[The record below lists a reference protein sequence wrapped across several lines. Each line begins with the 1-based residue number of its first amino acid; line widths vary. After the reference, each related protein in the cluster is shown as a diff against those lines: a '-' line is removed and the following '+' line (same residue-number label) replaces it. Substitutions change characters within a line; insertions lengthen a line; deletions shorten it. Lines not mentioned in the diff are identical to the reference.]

1 MQVIRIL
8 NQYHKME
15 NKMKNSH
22 RFQRNQNRYE
32 SGKMKNLSLSAFFI
46 LFLIVSGCS
55 DKMGNGNFIEG
66 ISYLSLKPV
75 RVEISDGKIKNV
87 VEIDNISKEN
97 KNLYIAPGLFDNQ
110 VNGYKGISFVDI
122 GGELTSEGIA
132 LITKSLWE
140 KGITSYLPTLTTND
154 RQIFKK
160 NFALLA
166 KVKQDPELLGSI
178 PGYHLEGP
186 FISPV
191 DGYRGAHPLMFV
203 RNPDWNE
210 FMELYEA
217 SGNNIL
223 QITLAPETEG
233 ALDFIA
239 KCREKN
245 VVVGLGHHNGS
256 MKQIT
261 DAIDKGAQIATHF
274 GNGCANT
281 INRHVNPLWP
291 QLSDDRLMVSI
302 IGDGF
307 HLLPEEIKVFYKVKG
322 TDKMIITS
330 DVSPLGGLNPGKYL
344 NAVGDTLELT
354 PGGAVMYPA
363 QNVLSGSGSALPKGV
378 GNVMKVTGCSLAQ
391 AIQMASTNP
400 AHLYGITDRGEL
412 KAGMRAD
419 LIQFTLEDFK
429 MDIKKTIVAGT
440 TVYESVQ

>member
-1 MQVIRIL
+1 MESF
-8 NQYHKME
+8 HKSSG
-15 NKMKNSH
+15 NH
-22 RFQRNQNRYE
+22 NRYQLR
-32 SGKMKNLSLSAFFI
+32 KVKNFSPSALFIIFLFFT
-46 LFLIVSGCS
+46 GCS
-55 DKMGNGNFIEG
+55 DTMRNGYFIEG
-66 ISYLSLKPV
+66 ISYLNRKAI

-122 GGELTSEGIA
+122 GGELTSDGIA
-132 LITKSLWE
+132 IITKSLWE
-140 KGITSYLPTLTTND
+140 KGVTSYLPTLTTND

-166 KVKQDPELLGSI
+166 KVKQDPELHGSI

-203 RNPDWNE
+203 RKPDWNE

-233 ALDFIA
+233 VLDFIA

-291 QLSDDRLMVSI
+291 QLSDDRLMISI

-307 HLLPEEIKVFYKVKG
+307 HLLPEEIRVFYKVKG
-322 TDKMIITS
+322 PEKMIITS
-330 DVSPLGGLNPGKYL
+330 DVSPLGGLKPGKYL

-400 AHLYGITDRGEL
+400 ARLYGITDRGEL

-419 LIQFTLEDFK
+419 LIQFTLDDFK

-440 TVYESVQ
+440 TVYESVK